1 MKRILLLLA
10 IVGMTAMQSCSSDD
24 DRVDNDT
31 IAEVFEINQNTNF
44 TAGNNYRI
52 SYTLAPP
59 IFNSDMI
66 LIYRLDGQDNG
77 QDVWVPLPKTYYFN
91 GGDELDY
98 SFDFTTR
105 EIFIYLGF
113 TNSALLT
120 NEFTQ
125 NQVFRVVI
133 IPGFLSNKAANTGG
147 YVKGGTI
154 PTSVDFNDYNAVIK
168 AYGLNDSNI
177 KTLQPSK

>member
-10 IVGMTAMQSCSSDD
+10 IVGMTALQGCSNDD

-44 TAGNNYRI
+44 NSLNNYRI
-52 SYTLAPP
+52 SYTLNPP
-59 IFNSDMI
+59 IYNSDMI
-66 LIYRLDGQDNG
+66 LIYRLDGQDAG

-98 SFDFTTR
+98 SFDFSTR

-113 TNSALLT
+113 TNSAVLLP
-120 NEFTQ
+120 EFTQ

-133 IPGFLSNKAANTGG
+133 IPGFLSNKPAKSSD
-147 YVKGGTI
+147 KGIAT
-154 PTSVDFNDYNAVIK
+154 PASVDYNDYYAVIR

-177 KTLQPSK
+177 KTLKPSK

>member
-10 IVGMTAMQSCSSDD
+10 IVGMTSLQSCTNDD

-31 IAEVFEINQNTNF
+31 IAEVFEINQNTTFNSL
-44 TAGNNYRI
+44 NNYRI

-66 LIYRLDGQDNG
+66 LIYRLDGQDAG
-77 QDVWVPLPKTYYFN
+77 RDVWVPLPKTYYFN

-98 SFDFTTR
+98 SFDFTTN

-113 TNSALLT
+113 TNSAVLLP
-120 NEFTQ
+120 EFTQ

-133 IPGFLSNKAANTGG
+133 IPGFLSNKAANSG
-147 YVKGGTI
+147 KGATAA
-154 PTSVDFNDYNAVIK
+154 PAVDLNDYNAVIK
-168 AYGLNDSNI
+168 AYGLDDSNV

>member
-10 IVGMTAMQSCSSDD
+10 IVGMTTLQSCTNDD

-44 TAGNNYRI
+44 NALNNYRI
-52 SYTLAPP
+52 SYTLTPP

-66 LIYRLDGQDNG
+66 LIYRLDGQDAG
-77 QDVWVPLPKTYYFN
+77 QDVWVPLPKTYFFN

-113 TNSALLT
+113 TNSTLLLP
-120 NEFTQ
+120 EFTQ
-125 NQVFRVVI
+125 SQVFRVVI
-133 IPGFLSNKAANTGG
+133 IPGFLSNKAANSG
-147 YVKGGTI
+147 KGATAA
-154 PTSVDFNDYNAVIK
+154 PSVDLSDYNAVIK
-168 AYGLNDSNI
+168 AYGLDDSHV
-177 KTLQPSK
+177 KTLQPTK

>member
-10 IVGMTAMQSCSSDD
+10 IVGMTAFQGCSNDD
-24 DRVDNDT
+24 DRIDRDT

-44 TAGNNYRI
+44 NSLNNYRI
-52 SYTLAPP
+52 SYTLNPN

-91 GGDELDY
+91 GGGELDY
-98 SFDFTTR
+98 SFDFSTR

-113 TNSALLT
+113 TDSALLLP
-120 NEFTQ
+120 EFTQ
-125 NQVFRVVI
+125 SQVFRVVI
-133 IPGFLSNKAANTGG
+133 IPGFLSNKPAKSSG
-147 YVKGGTI
+147 KGATST
-154 PTSVDFNDYNAVIK
+154 PASVDYNDYYAVMK
-168 AYGLNDSNI
+168 AYGLNDSNV